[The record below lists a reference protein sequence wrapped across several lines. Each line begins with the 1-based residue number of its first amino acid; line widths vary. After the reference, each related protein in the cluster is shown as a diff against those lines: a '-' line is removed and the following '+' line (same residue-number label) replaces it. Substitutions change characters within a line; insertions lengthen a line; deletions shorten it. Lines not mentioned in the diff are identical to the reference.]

1 MRFFL
6 FLKMLPQHNFFVVDL
21 RCIKL
26 YNSVKSN
33 ILSLKYQGLHSQV
46 ATIQGFE
53 NPNIRAILT
62 MIMLTIH
69 NLIDDENDLLYLETI
84 ILMLMKICSNYIF

>member
-6 FLKMLPQHNFFVVDL
+6 FLKMLPQLNFFVVDL

-33 ILSLKYQGLHSQV
+33 ILSLKYQGLHCQV

-53 NPNIRAILT
+53 NPSARALLT
-62 MIMLTIH
+62 MIMLTIQ
-69 NLIDDENDLLYLETI
+69 NLTDDENDDLLY
-84 ILMLMKICSNYIF
+84 